1 MVGDVLRSPTE
12 NLLLPKSPKL
22 PREDISSGK
31 AVKRSTLAD
40 DIATVLRRAC
50 REGDMEAA
58 EHLLC
63 ALEAIVSRE
72 DAEERALQA
81 YSALV
86 QVLRNRRTG

>member
-1 MVGDVLRSPTE
+1 
-12 NLLLPKSPKL
+12 
-22 PREDISSGK
+22 
-31 AVKRSTLAD
+31 
-40 DIATVLRRAC
+40 
-50 REGDMEAA
+50 MEAA

-86 QVLRNRRTG
+86 QVLRNRRAG